1 MMSKELEKACSRLRE
16 CVRNNDDE
24 YALEL
29 IKQALEQKEQLEK
42 ELERYK
48 QGEKFNNE
56 IANIT
61 NEHNIEIIREQA
73 KELEEIK
80 DTITIYLELQ
90 DKIFSSLT
98 NLNDIEYSNY
108 HKSYKKL
115 KKLVGGK

>member
-1 MMSKELEKACSRLRE
+1 MSKELEKACSRLRE

-24 YALEL
+24 YALEF

-48 QGEKFNNE
+48 ETNND
-56 IANIT
+56 
-61 NEHNIEIIREQA
+61 
-73 KELEEIK
+73 IK

-90 DKIFSSLT
+90 GKIFSSLT

-115 KKLVGGK
+115 KKLVGGNDE

>member
-1 MMSKELEKACSRLRE
+1 MMSKEEVMEAVNLIDQEYHVSGYHIMSEKE
-16 CVRNNDDE
+16 HKKYIDN
-24 YALEL
+24 

-48 QGEKFNNE
+48 ETNND
-56 IANIT
+56 
-61 NEHNIEIIREQA
+61 
-73 KELEEIK
+73 IK

-90 DKIFSSLT
+90 GKIFSSLT

-115 KKLVGGK
+115 KKLVEENDE

>member
-1 MMSKELEKACSRLRE
+1 MSKELEKACSRLRE

-48 QGEKFNNE
+48 ETNND
-56 IANIT
+56 
-61 NEHNIEIIREQA
+61 
-73 KELEEIK
+73 IK

-115 KKLVGGK
+115 KKLVEENDE